1 MDLGIRN
8 RAALVAASS
17 RGMGRAVADALAA
30 EGAKVAM
37 CSRDAAAIARAASEV
52 REKHGAEVFEQAVDV
67 TDPDQVATFVQ
78 GAREALGPVTICVA
92 NCGGPPMG
100 KFEDFSLDDW
110 RGAFELSFLSTLSLI
125 RETLP
130 DMKAAQWGR
139 VVSITSVSV
148 KQPIDGLILSNAI
161 RGSVVGLMKSLANEY
176 GKHNILFNNV
186 GPGLTATERLLS
198 NAGKRAQAEGR
209 SREEILADMTA
220 AAPLQRVAQPEE
232 FASVVAFLCSEG
244 ASYVT
249 GSSLMVDGGLVKSV

>member
-8 RAALVAASS
+8 RVAVVAASS
-17 RGMGRAVADALAA
+17 RGMGRAVAEALAA
-30 EGAKVAM
+30 EGAKVAI
-37 CSRDAAAIARAASEV
+37 CSRDAGAIART
-52 REKHGAEVFEQAVDV
+52 GAEIRERHGVDVFDQAVDM
-67 TDPDQVATFVQ
+67 TDPAQVSAFVA
-78 GAREALGPVTICVA
+78 GARESLGPITICVA

-110 RGAFELSFLSTLSLI
+110 RKAFELSFLSTLSLI

-130 DMKAAQWGR
+130 DMKAGGWGR
-139 VVSITSVSV
+139 VVSITSMSV
-148 KQPIDGLILSNAI
+148 KQPIDGLILSNSI

-198 NAGKRAQAEGR
+198 NAGKRAAAEGR
-209 SREEILADMTA
+209 TREEILAAMTA
-220 AAPLQRVAQPEE
+220 EAPLRRVAQPEE

-249 GSSLMVDGGLVKSV
+249 GSSLMIDGGLVKSV

>member
-8 RAALVAASS
+8 RAAVVAASS
-17 RGMGRAVADALAA
+17 RGMGRAVAEALAA
-30 EGAKVAM
+30 EGCKVAI
-37 CSRDAAAIARAASEV
+37 CSRDAEAIAKTAAEI
-52 REKHGAEVFEQAVDV
+52 REEHGVEVFEKAMDV
-67 TDPDQVATFVQ
+67 TVPEQVASFVAA
-78 GAREALGPVTICVA
+78 AREQLGPLTICVA

-100 KFEDFSLDDW
+100 TFEDFSVEDW
-110 RGAFELSFLSTLSLI
+110 RKAFELSFVSTLSLI

-130 DMKAAQWGR
+130 DMKAANWGR
-139 VVSITSVSV
+139 VVSITSMSV
-148 KQPIDGLILSNAI
+148 KQPIDGLILSNSI

-198 NAGKRAQAEGR
+198 NAGKRAAAEGR
-209 SREEILADMTA
+209 SREEVLADMTA
-220 AAPLQRVAQPEE
+220 EAPLRRVAQPEE
-232 FASVVAFLCSEG
+232 FASVVAFLCSQG

>member
-8 RAALVAASS
+8 RVAVVAASS

-30 EGAKVAM
+30 EGCKVAI
-37 CSRDAAAIARAASEV
+37 CSRDADAIAKAAVEIRDKYGV
-52 REKHGAEVFEQAVDV
+52 EVFEQAVDV
-67 TDPDQVATFVQ
+67 TDPAQVAKFVS
-78 GAREALGPVTICVA
+78 GARDKLGPIAICVA

-100 KFEDFSLDDW
+100 TFEDFSVEDW
-110 RGAFELSFLSTLSLI
+110 RKDFELSFVSTLSLI

-130 DMKAAQWGR
+130 DMKAANWGR
-139 VVSITSVSV
+139 VVSITSMSV

-198 NAGKRAQAEGR
+198 NAGKRAVAEGR
-209 SREEILADMTA
+209 SREEILAEMTA

>member
-17 RGMGRAVADALAA
+17 RGMGRAVAEALAA
-30 EGAKVAM
+30 EGVNVAM
-37 CSRDAAAIARAASEV
+37 CSRDAEAIARAASEI
-52 REKHGAEVFEQAVDV
+52 RERRGVKVFERAVDV
-67 TDPDQVATFVQ
+67 TDAAQVASFVA
-78 GAREALGPVTICVA
+78 GARETLGPITICVA

-100 KFEDFSLDDW
+100 TFEDFSLEDW
-110 RGAFELSFLSTLSLI
+110 RSAFELSFLSTLSMI

-130 DMKAAQWGR
+130 DMKAANWGR

-148 KQPIDGLILSNAI
+148 KQPIDGLILSNSI
-161 RGSVVGLMKSLANEY
+161 RGGVVGLMKSLANEY

-198 NAGKRAQAEGR
+198 NAGKRAASEGR
-209 SREEILADMTA
+209 SREQVLADMTA
-220 AAPLQRVAQPEE
+220 AAPLRRVAQPEE

-249 GSSLMVDGGLVKSV
+249 GSSLMVDGGLVKSI